1 MWSSRD
7 LSLIIIFA
15 ALGLVFQALIK
26 ELPRLMTGIRG
37 IGYIFSIINVIIIN
51 TAFLMFEGKRWR
63 FALFGALLSL
73 LESFIFVLVGY
84 NAIVRALPLVTG
96 LLLQDV
102 IYNSVY
108 SNFLKNN
115 RLKLLSTI
123 VGIQGLFTD
132 VLFRIIINYFILSE
146 SSFSVYIGLILT
158 MSPILLF
165 NAVLGGYLAYII
177 YKRTH
182 LKFK

>member
-1 MWSSRD
+1 
-7 LSLIIIFA
+7 
-15 ALGLVFQALIK
+15 
-26 ELPRLMTGIRG
+26 
-37 IGYIFSIINVIIIN
+37 
-51 TAFLMFEGKRWR
+51 MFEGKRWR
-63 FALFGALLSL
+63 FAVFGAVYTLLISIVFASVGSNVL
-73 LESFIFVLVGY
+73 LRG
-84 NAIVRALPLVTG
+84 LPMVTG
-96 LLLQDV
+96 IFIQDI